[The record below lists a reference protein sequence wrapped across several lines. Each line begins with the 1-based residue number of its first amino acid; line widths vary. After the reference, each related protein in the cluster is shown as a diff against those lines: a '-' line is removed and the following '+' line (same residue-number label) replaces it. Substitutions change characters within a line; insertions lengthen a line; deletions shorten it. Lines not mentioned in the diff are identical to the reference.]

1 MPPLSPPESVSAVI
15 LAFNRADDV
24 DHTLDRLA
32 EEPLH
37 EVIVVDSGDD
47 DTSERVRARGGNV
60 RLVKTGDIGA
70 AARNCGAAE
79 ADGDLLLLLDDDSYP
94 RPGTVRTL
102 RDAFT
107 RNQGLALAAGL
118 VLEVD
123 RDGQVIHSQ
132 EVGTFDWFLRAGHRG
147 PVPNDGVPTFFF
159 PEGGCMVR
167 RDAFL
172 DVGGFFAPY
181 FFTVSEVD
189 VATRLIGRGW
199 DVRYFPA
206 AEFEHRKAP
215 GGRADERTMRL
226 RVRNQLWY
234 FWLRFPASVA
244 ARRIPAYLVFDLI
257 ECLYRGVP
265 RAWTRAI
272 AEAWRERGS
281 VREFR
286 DPIPRSRVR
295 RAELK
300 RGRLHLRLLAHMARR
315 KLTRSSGGSAG

>member
-1 MPPLSPPESVSAVI
+1 MSAVI

-32 EEPLH
+32 AEPLH

-47 DTSERVRARGGNV
+47 DTSARVRARGGNV
-60 RLVKTGDIGA
+60 RLVKAPDVGA
-70 AARNCGAAE
+70 SARNLGAEAAE
-79 ADGDLLLLLDDDSYP
+79 GELLLMLDDDSYP
-94 RPGTVRTL
+94 RPGCVDAL
-102 RDAFT
+102 RAAFA
-107 RNQGLALAAGL
+107 RDPRLGLAAGL

-123 RDGQVIHSQ
+123 RDGRVTHSH

-147 PVPNDGVPTFFF
+147 AVPPEGVPTFFF

-172 DVGGFFAPY
+172 QVDGFFAPY

-199 DVRYFPA
+199 DVRYLPHA
-206 AEFEHRKAP
+206 VFEHRKAP
-215 GGRADERTMRL
+215 GARADARTLRL

-234 FWLRFPASVA
+234 FWLRFPATVA
-244 ARRIPAYLVFDLI
+244 LRRIPAYLLFDLV
-257 ECLYRGVP
+257 ECTYRGVP
-265 RAWTRAI
+265 RAWAEAI
-272 AEAWRERGS
+272 AEAWRERGR

-286 DPIPRSRVR
+286 DPLPREAVR
-295 RAELK
+295 RAELR
-300 RGRLHLRLLAHMARR
+300 RGQMHVQLLAHMARR
-315 KLTRSSGGSAG
+315 QAGRLIAGGRRADGRAARRP